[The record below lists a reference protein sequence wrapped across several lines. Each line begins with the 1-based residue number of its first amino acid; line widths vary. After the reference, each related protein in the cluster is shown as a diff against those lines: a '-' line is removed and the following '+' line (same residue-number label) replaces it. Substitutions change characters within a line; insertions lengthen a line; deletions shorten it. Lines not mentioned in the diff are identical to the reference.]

1 MRVMLSKN
9 TDPSRGLVNGAI
21 GTITNMIPIKCRT
34 TNNSHVTPQ
43 TVKAKFDAVKINS
56 SNSES
61 VGLNPFTKQFF
72 WPKGVSLWKKRNCY
86 WNPVARVHKVQG
98 LTLSKAVIDANE
110 TVFQD
115 GMSFAALSRI

>member
-1 MRVMLSKN
+1 MRVVLSKN

-34 TNNSHVTPQ
+34 TNNSHVMPQ

-72 WPKGVSLWKKRNCY
+72 WLKGVSLWKKRNC
-86 WNPVARVHKVQG
+86 H
-98 LTLSKAVIDANE
+98 
-110 TVFQD
+110 
-115 GMSFAALSRI
+115 

>member
-9 TDPSRGLVNGAI
+9 TDPSRGLINGAV
-21 GTITNMIPIKCRT
+21 GTITNMTPIKCRT

-43 TVKAKFDAVKINS
+43 TVTAKFDAVKINS

-72 WPKGVSLWKKRNCY
+72 WPKGVSLC
-86 WNPVARVHKVQG
+86 PVGQQESTKFKVLHCLKQS
-98 LTLSKAVIDANE
+98 LMQMKLSFKMACH
-110 TVFQD
+110 F
-115 GMSFAALSRI
+115 LP